1 MNVEEMIKSL
11 ATSVMTFVD
20 QTKDNLLGVQ
30 AEIGNLTTT
39 VDTLAKEMKE
49 DREAQKKA
57 ATAAGKQLNKT
68 VDGIGEKVASALA
81 KDDAVPAKVTSDV
94 NLRPKEPPKLR
105 STDFGEGHTDWKH
118 QTLNSVQFWNSDV
131 AELMTKK
138 ELPFHKWDGDEEEQF

>member
-57 ATAAGKQLNKT
+57 AAATGRKLNQT
-68 VDGIGEKVASALA
+68 VAGIRDQVAAALA
-81 KDDAVPAKVTSDV
+81 NDAVEANVTSD
-94 NLRPKEPPKLR
+94 
-105 STDFGEGHTDWKH
+105 
-118 QTLNSVQFWNSDV
+118 SVQLTAFDQSD
-131 AELMTKK
+131 TKPDSSK
-138 ELPFHKWDGDEEEQF
+138 FRQHV

>member
-57 ATAAGKQLNKT
+57 ATAAGKKLNQT
-68 VDGIGEKVASALA
+68 IVSISEQVASALA
-81 KDDAVPAKVTSDV
+81 KDDAVEAKVTSDV
-94 NLRPKEPPKLR
+94 NLHPKEPPKL
-105 STDFGEGHTDWKH
+105 
-118 QTLNSVQFWNSDV
+118 
-131 AELMTKK
+131 
-138 ELPFHKWDGDEEEQF
+138 